1 MAGQKER
8 ITVSTRWGGASAE
21 GRGAIVA
28 LVFIALIVAAAW
40 VISGKKPG
48 GCQTN
53 AAAGLEPAPSSPNL
67 WNCDVPRL

>member
-8 ITVSTRWGGASAE
+8 ITVYTQWGGASAE

-40 VISGKKPG
+40 VILGNKPG

-53 AAAGLEPAPSSPNL
+53 AAAGLEPATSSPNL
-67 WNCDVPRL
+67 WNCDVTRL

>member
-28 LVFIALIVAAAW
+28 LIFIALIVAAAW
-40 VISGKKPG
+40 VISDNKPS

-53 AAAGLEPAPSSPNL
+53 AAAGLEPATSSPNL
-67 WNCDVPRL
+67 WNCDVPKL